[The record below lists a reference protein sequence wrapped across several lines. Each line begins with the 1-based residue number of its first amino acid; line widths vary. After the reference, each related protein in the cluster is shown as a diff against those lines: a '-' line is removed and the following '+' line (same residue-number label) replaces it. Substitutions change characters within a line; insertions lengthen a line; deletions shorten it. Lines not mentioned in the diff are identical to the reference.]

1 MRRQFALLLTSV
13 LLAFALTA
21 CGGDK
26 DTHQDSG
33 QSQTGGSTLEED
45 VKDEAHKAEEDVKD
59 GIEDA
64 KDGVED
70 AKDDIEDALTGDS
83 RANHGSSAIR
93 HDAPEGA
100 TFGQMLRNARVH
112 DTDGFLK
119 DLENP
124 VSSGAV

>member
-33 QSQTGGSTLEED
+33 QSQTGSTLEED
-45 VKDEAHKAEEDVKD
+45 VRDEAHKAENDVKD
-59 GIEDA
+59 GVEDA

-83 RANHGSSAIR
+83 RTRHQSSAIK
-93 HDAPEGA
+93 HDVQDGA
-100 TFGQMLRNARVH
+100 TFGQMLRNGRVH

-124 VSSGAV
+124 VSSGAM